1 VKHTIL
7 SPINKNNK
15 LKEYLKCIDY
25 TVSKKTF
32 FLLQDLESELLI
44 TSPQPKSEDLGAYY
58 ISDAYISH
66 TDSTKSL
73 FDKVYQVVKNYT
85 IKKKVA
91 LISNCTRE
99 TKTILDI
106 GCGTGDFLVACKKK
120 HWNVIGVEP
129 NEKAQ
134 SLAYEKLNVIAGSNF
149 SIEKDISNINTNNKF
164 DVITMWHV
172 LEHIPNLEEYIGQL
186 KNLLKPNGT
195 LLIAVPNYNS
205 FDAKHYK
212 QFWAAYDVPRHL
224 WHFSKKAISFL
235 FEKENMKVVKILPM
249 KFDSYYVS
257 LLSEKNKTGNSNI
270 IKAFLIGL
278 KSNILARKNMEYSS
292 LIYKIKNN

>member
-1 VKHTIL
+1 MHKR
-7 SPINKNNK
+7 NKNYFRYWLWN
-15 LKEYLKCIDY
+15 
-25 TVSKKTF
+25 
-32 FLLQDLESELLI
+32 
-44 TSPQPKSEDLGAYY
+44 
-58 ISDAYISH
+58 
-66 TDSTKSL
+66 
-73 FDKVYQVVKNYT
+73 
-85 IKKKVA
+85 
-91 LISNCTRE
+91 RR
-99 TKTILDI
+99 
-106 GCGTGDFLVACKKK
+106 FLVACKKK

-134 SLAYEKLNVIAGSNF
+134 SLAYEKLNVIAESNF
-149 SIEKDISNINTNNKF
+149 SIEKDISNISTNNKF

-186 KNLLKPNGT
+186 KKLLKPNGT